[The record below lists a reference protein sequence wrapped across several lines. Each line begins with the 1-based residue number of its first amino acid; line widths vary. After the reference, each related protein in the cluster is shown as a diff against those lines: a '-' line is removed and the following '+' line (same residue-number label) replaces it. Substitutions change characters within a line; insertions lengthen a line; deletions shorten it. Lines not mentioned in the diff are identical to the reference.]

1 MNAVVQATNQDSR
14 TGESLLAQL
23 LAKDRSEPIN
33 ANELLLNDRVFERL
47 EAIARMMASGKATVP
62 QHLRGSVGDCM
73 AIAMQAARWRMDP
86 WAVAQKTHIVNG
98 IIGYEAQLVN
108 AVIISLAP
116 VKARLQF
123 EWGGDWSKVIGKTE
137 RRESKKEGGGFY
149 YVPAWS
155 HQDEEGLF
163 CKVWATLRGEDEP
176 RELPLYLKQA
186 TVRNSTLWASD
197 PKQQLAYLAIKRWAR
212 LHCPDVIMGVYTP
225 DELEEVDHVPPLT
238 LPVDSQEP
246 EAKPASRSAA
256 VASKFRKSS
265 DPVEKTEAKRAEDIP
280 SYTPAQKAEILE
292 AIRTAP
298 NGKAASAAAKRAAEI
313 LKGSDL
319 EEAKA
324 AFATRRREIE
334 EAAAKL
340 REQQAAAEAQKQAEE
355 PADPAPV
362 DWRADIA
369 KCENVDELDR
379 VVDRINQCVDMESAE
394 RDRLIGLAIDRQA
407 ELES

>member
-1 MNAVVQATNQDSR
+1 MNAVVQATNQESR
-14 TGESLLAQL
+14 TGEALLQQL

-86 WAVAQKTHIVNG
+86 WAVAQKTHLVNG
-98 IIGYEAQLVN
+98 VIGYEAQLVI
-108 AVIISLAP
+108 AVINTIAP
-116 VKARLQF
+116 ITGRLSF
-123 EWGGDWSKVIGKTE
+123 EWSGPWDKVVNGKTDK
-137 RRESKKEGGGFY
+137 SDAS
-149 YVPAWS
+149 VTVS
-155 HQDEEGLF
+155 
-163 CKVWATLRGEDEP
+163 ATLRGESEP
-176 RELPLYLKQA
+176 RLLNLSMKQA
-186 TVRNSTLWASD
+186 GVRNSPLWQDD
-197 PKQQLAYLAIKRWAR
+197 PRQQLAYLAAKRWAR
-212 LHCPDVIMGVYTP
+212 LNCPDVILGVYTP
-225 DELEEVDHVPPLT
+225 DELEEIDSSSVQSPPGYI
-238 LPVDSQEP
+238 PDP

-256 VASKFRKSS
+256 VAAKFRKSS
-265 DPVEKTEAKRAEDIP
+265 DPVEKTEVKPAEDIP

-298 NGKAASAAAKRAAEI
+298 NGKAASAAAKRAAAI

-319 EEAKA
+319 DEAKA

-394 RDRLIGLAIDRQA
+394 RDRLIGIAIDRQA

>member
-1 MNAVVQATNQDSR
+1 MNAVVQVTNQESR
-14 TGESLLAQL
+14 TGEALLQQL
-23 LAKDRSEPIN
+23 IAKDRSEPIN

-47 EAIARMMASGKATVP
+47 EAIARIMASGKATVP

-86 WAVAQKTHIVNG
+86 WAVAQKTHLVNG
-98 IIGYEAQLVN
+98 VIGYEAQLVI
-108 AVIISLAP
+108 AVINTIAP
-116 VKARLQF
+116 ITGRLSF
-123 EWGGDWSKVIGKTE
+123 EWSGPWDKVVNGKTDK
-137 RRESKKEGGGFY
+137 SDAS
-149 YVPAWS
+149 VTVS
-155 HQDEEGLF
+155 
-163 CKVWATLRGEDEP
+163 ATLRGESEP
-176 RELPLYLKQA
+176 RILPLSMKQA
-186 TVRNSTLWASD
+186 GVRNSPLWQDD
-197 PKQQLAYLAIKRWAR
+197 PRQQLAYLAAKRWAR
-212 LHCPDVIMGVYTP
+212 LHCPDVILGVYTP
-225 DELEEVDHVPPLT
+225 DELEEIDSSSVPS
-238 LPVDSQEP
+238 LPGYIPEP

-265 DPVEKTEAKRAEDIP
+265 DPVEKTEVKPAEDIP
-280 SYTPAQKAEILE
+280 SYTPAQNAEILE

-319 EEAKA
+319 DEAKA
-324 AFATRRREIE
+324 AFATRRKEIE

-355 PADPAPV
+355 PADTAPV
-362 DWRADIA
+362 DWRAEIA

-394 RDRLIGLAIDRQA
+394 RDRLIGIAIDRQA